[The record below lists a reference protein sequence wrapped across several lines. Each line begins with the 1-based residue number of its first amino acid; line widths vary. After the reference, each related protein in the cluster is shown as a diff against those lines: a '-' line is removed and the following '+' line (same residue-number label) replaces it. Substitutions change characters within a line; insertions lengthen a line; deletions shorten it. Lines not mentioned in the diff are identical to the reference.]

1 MSQLCMHACIYE
13 TGGDLRIKLACCGDD
28 CSSCPRYIAT
38 LNKNEDKLR
47 GIAILWKKI
56 GWRKNIDP
64 PETLVCYGCD
74 TFNETCEY
82 GVRECC
88 IEKNNENCGKCES
101 YPCDKIET
109 AFETTRNNAEKYKD
123 ILSKEDYEIFVKAF
137 FSKKNNLDKVNC
149 ECMYR

>member
-1 MSQLCMHACIYE
+1 M
-13 TGGDLRIKLACCGDD
+13 TKLACCGDD
-28 CSSCPRYIAT
+28 CSSCPRYVAT

-56 GWRKNIDP
+56 GWRKNIDS

-88 IEKNNENCGKCES
+88 IENNNENCGKCES
-101 YPCDKIET
+101 YPCDKIEN
-109 AFETTRNNAEKYKD
+109 AFKITRNNAEKYKA

-137 FSKKNNLDKVNC
+137 FSKKSNLDNVNR
-149 ECMYR
+149 ECM